1 MLHITSSQPFHLFLR
16 LRTDP
21 SMTFQFLLHA
31 LAPLHDASLLS
42 SFCPKSNLAT
52 PSLVAVVCAGAA
64 APLDDML
71 ALSPRYVFAEAPI
84 ADDFTQAVREVTPV
98 VSGSLFETTGWD
110 GSNSATEEQLAR
122 VRAQV
127 TKAHDAGLLIRY
139 TDLPRCVPEDSDVLS
154 VLQWL
159 ITSAQVAHP
168 HARDGQKYAPRSRR
182 RLSVAS
188 PPFFFFR
195 SILLCSTF
203 SKVYPRICT
212 LCVWNGRPQLP
223 RNTRRTFIRRRQ
235 LELFSNGENMGIK
248 KFV

>member
-98 VSGSLFETTGWD
+98 VSGSL
-110 GSNSATEEQLAR
+110 
-122 VRAQV
+122 
-127 TKAHDAGLLIRY
+127 
-139 TDLPRCVPEDSDVLS
+139 
-154 VLQWL
+154 
-159 ITSAQVAHP
+159 
-168 HARDGQKYAPRSRR
+168 
-182 RLSVAS
+182 
-188 PPFFFFR
+188 
-195 SILLCSTF
+195 
-203 SKVYPRICT
+203 
-212 LCVWNGRPQLP
+212 
-223 RNTRRTFIRRRQ
+223 
-235 LELFSNGENMGIK
+235 
-248 KFV
+248 